1 MYGRFSLSEAYSWS
15 RLEGFLTLYFLLYSR
30 LSSQEA
36 WVRRSRHP
44 NFRFNEA
51 STFFAIMLGY
61 YSVTCLHTPSFR
73 FAYEQD
79 CSLCIQTKIQIQ
91 ISARGGMTRKNGS
104 FQQFSGSIVS
114 LVCIPTSYWYRVFSS
129 SHDLHFWDPASLHQ
143 LQVIVAMPAP
153 NKSFHVPRSMVI

>member
-1 MYGRFSLSEAYSWS
+1 MYGRFSLLEAHS
-15 RLEGFLTLYFLLYSR
+15 RSHLEGFLTLYFSLYSR
-30 LSSQEA
+30 FSLQEA
-36 WVRRSRHP
+36 WMRRSRHP

-153 NKSFHVPRSMVI
+153 NKSFHVP